1 MGFLDTEARRA
12 RQRLR
17 AAGGRVARGARVCGT
32 LGELARP
39 RGHRRERQRGGGEAL
54 WGRLRRRRSRRR
66 AAQPAP
72 RGAGGGGGPRQTDM
86 AERVSESRLAPG
98 RGTRRP
104 PSVAVAPRRQPAF
117 FGEWP
122 RAACFGSGRGSG
134 ERRAHTEG
142 HVSRRGVAVVWPR
155 CGSHER
161 SARERDRGAGAG
173 GDEGGARAHGEL
185 CVGARRETAG
195 EKSFGVVAATWVMCG
210 WSSVG
215 GGSLA
220 SPGGGAVI
228 CIYPVRDTRL

>member
-1 MGFLDTEARRA
+1 M
-12 RQRLR
+12 
-17 AAGGRVARGARVCGT
+17 CGT

-54 WGRLRRRRSRRR
+54 WGRLRRRSRRR

-104 PSVAVAPRRQPAF
+104 PSVAVAPRRQPAL

-122 RAACFGSGRGSG
+122 RAACLGSGRGSG
-134 ERRAHTEG
+134 ERRAPRVTSRGVGSRLCGRGAAATRGALGRETEG
-142 HVSRRGVAVVWPR
+142 PGRG
-155 CGSHER
+155 GGE
-161 SARERDRGAGAG
+161 GAGSSSRS
-173 GDEGGARAHGEL
+173 DGEL
-185 CVGARRETAG
+185 RCVACVGARRGRPRER
-195 EKSFGVVAATWVMCG
+195 SFGVVAVTSVMCG

-228 CIYPVRDTRL
+228 CIYPVRDSTTSKKLNILTFSLLPCLRR